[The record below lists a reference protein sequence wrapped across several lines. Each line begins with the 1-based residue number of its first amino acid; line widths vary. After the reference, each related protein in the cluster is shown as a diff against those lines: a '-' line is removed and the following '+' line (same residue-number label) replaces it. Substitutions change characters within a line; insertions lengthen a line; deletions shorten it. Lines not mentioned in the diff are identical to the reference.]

1 MTTPST
7 TFHERRATSLIA
19 ANAIGTGIFTTTG
32 FALRDLGS
40 PWWVLA
46 VWILGGVY
54 SLLGVYSYSRLHK
67 AYPGSGG
74 EYHFLARGFHPWLG
88 IFGGFITV
96 TMGFTGPLA
105 GGCFAFASYFAQAT
119 HLKLPISLIAYG
131 ALSLVFFVHWV
142 SLHRGLWIHDLSVTT
157 KIILFCMVVVAAFV
171 CADWRWPQAPTT
183 FHAPEFAGSFFW
195 IAYAYSGWNS
205 VYYVVSE
212 WTSDNRAITRASL
225 KGAMYVFIMYV
236 LLNVPL
242 LFGTSAANLTGRV
255 DVVAEFFHS
264 TTGFGVD
271 RIISALIAVGLLS
284 TISSFLVIV
293 PRIYSRMAEDNIL
306 PNFFYFR
313 SGEHPQRVLVFQ
325 YALTAVVLLFV
336 QFEDL
341 LQTVGFM
348 LTFCSFLSVCALLPA
363 RSLKTGYQWALVL
376 GYLSLTGLLIVL
388 SVRSIFSS

>member
-1 MTTPST
+1 MSKTQSL
-7 TFHERRATSLIA
+7 FHERRAIALIA

-32 FALRDLGS
+32 FALKDLGS
-40 PWWVLA
+40 PWLVLA
-46 VWILGGVY
+46 VWFLGGVY

-67 AYPGSGG
+67 AFPGSGG
-74 EYHFLARGFHPWLG
+74 EYHFLSRGFHPWLG
-88 IFGGFITV
+88 VFGGFITV

-119 HLKLPISLIAYG
+119 HLKIPITLMAFLALSAVFLVHWISL
-131 ALSLVFFVHWV
+131 HK
-142 SLHRGLWIHDLSVTT
+142 GLWIHDLSVNT
-157 KIILFCMVVVAAFV
+157 KIVLFGLVTVVAFI
-171 CADWRWPQAPTT
+171 CADWRWPEAPAH
-183 FHAPEFAGSFFW
+183 FSASDFAGSFFW

-212 WTSDNRAITRASL
+212 WTTDNSAITKASV
-225 KGAMYVFIMYV
+225 KGALSVFIMYMA
-236 LLNVPL
+236 LNIPL
-242 LFGTSAANLTGRV
+242 LFGTSSDNLSGRV
-255 DVVAEFFHS
+255 GVVAAYFHS

-293 PRIYSRMAEDNIL
+293 PRIYSRMAEDKVL
-306 PNFFYFR
+306 PAFFYFK

-325 YALTAVVLLFV
+325 YAFTAIVLLFV

-363 RSLKTGYQWALVL
+363 RSLKTWYQWALVISHL
-376 GYLSLTGLLIVL
+376 TLTGLLIAL
-388 SVRSIFSS
+388 SVRSILF